1 VTKAKNHNTVYF
13 LTTLSVYLGLVLVG
27 ASPQVLAQAE
37 TAKNSQTQ
45 RFEIRTNSSSV
56 ISKLKFKSKYET
68 QDILPFSYLGNASRQ
83 AKRSN
88 ALAANKNSQIREN
101 IDFFENNQVFTI
113 TNFPRASL

>member
-1 VTKAKNHNTVYF
+1 MTKAKNHNTVYF

-68 QDILPFSYLGNASRQ
+68 QEILPFSYFGSSSRKIDQ
-83 AKRSN
+83 ARAFS
-88 ALAANKNSQIREN
+88 LNKNSQIRSD

-113 TNFPRASL
+113 SNFPRASL

>member
-1 VTKAKNHNTVYF
+1 MTKAKNHNTVYF

-56 ISKLKFKSKYET
+56 IAKLKFKSQYET
-68 QDILPFSYLGNASRQ
+68 QEILPFSYFGSSPRSLE
-83 AKRSN
+83 RSN
-88 ALAANKNSQIREN
+88 SFSVNGSVKIREN
-101 IDFFENNQVFTI
+101 IDFFENNQVFTVS
-113 TNFPRASL
+113 NFPRASL